1 VKPQLPPVQ
10 GCQFPWVDVL
20 HSHPAM
26 SEEWI
31 DLTGDGG
38 IMKKI
43 IAEGEGDD
51 KPEPNFQVE
60 AHYTGTLESDG
71 SKFDSSRDRGQTFKF
86 VIGVG
91 QVIKGWDQGFA
102 TMKRG
107 EKAIL
112 KCRCD
117 YAYGD
122 GGSPPKIPGGATLL
136 FDVELLDFYPKKKEP
151 WEMSTEEK
159 LEAAISGKAVGTDA
173 FKSKEFRKALR
184 EYEQAATLVEE
195 VESDEAKALRIACL
209 SNATQCYMNLKEWA
223 EAVSTAT
230 KVVGEDGSNV
240 KALFRRGT
248 AHMSNGSLEEAKSDF
263 TAALEVDPSNADIK
277 KQMQVLRTKMQ
288 EAKKKEKAA
297 FGGMFSKASLY
308 DEKAGPELPV
318 EPSADNPKVF
328 FDMTIGGEP
337 AGRIVMQIFQDICPK
352 TAENFR
358 ALCTGEKGEGKS
370 GKPLHFKGS
379 VFHRCIKNFMLQ
391 GGDFTKGDGTGGESI
406 YGEKFEDE
414 NFKLKHDIPG
424 LLSMANAGPGTNGSQ
439 FFITTVTT
447 PHLDGKH
454 VVFGKIVEGMSLV
467 KKIEALP
474 TTDSDRPK
482 EEVVIADC
490 GELQ

>member
-1 VKPQLPPVQ
+1 
-10 GCQFPWVDVL
+10 
-20 HSHPAM
+20 M

-38 IMKKI
+38 ILKKI
-43 IAEGEGDD
+43 IAEGEGDE

-71 SKFDSSRDRGQTFKF
+71 SKFDSSRDRGQAFTFS
-86 VIGVG
+86 VGVG

-112 KCRCD
+112 KCRSD

-159 LEAAISGKAVGTDA
+159 LETAISGKSVGTEA

-184 EYEQAATLVEE
+184 EYEQSASLVED
-195 VESDEAKALRIACL
+195 VEGDEAKALRIACL
-209 SNATQCYMNLKEWA
+209 ANATQCYMNLKEWA

-230 KVVGEDGSNV
+230 KVLGEDGSNV

-248 AHMSNGSLEEAKSDF
+248 AHMNNGSLEEAKSDF
-263 TAALEVDPSNADIK
+263 AVALENDPNNSDVK

-297 FGGMFSKASLY
+297 FGGMFSKTSLY
-308 DEKAGPELPV
+308 DEKAGPELLV
-318 EPSADNPKVF
+318 EPSGDNPKVF
-328 FDMTIGGEP
+328 FDMSIGGEP

-370 GKPLHFKGS
+370 GKPLHYKGS
-379 VFHRCIKNFMLQ
+379 VFHRCIKGFMLQ
-391 GGDFTKGDGTGGESI
+391 AGDFTKGDGTGGESI

-414 NFKLKHDIPG
+414 NFILKHDSPG

-439 FFITTVTT
+439 FFITTVPT

-454 VVFGKIVEGMSLV
+454 VVFGRVVEGMSV
-467 KKIEALP
+467 VEKIEGLP
-474 TTDSDRPK
+474 VAGERP
-482 EEVVIADC
+482 EQEVMIVES
-490 GELQ
+490 GEVK